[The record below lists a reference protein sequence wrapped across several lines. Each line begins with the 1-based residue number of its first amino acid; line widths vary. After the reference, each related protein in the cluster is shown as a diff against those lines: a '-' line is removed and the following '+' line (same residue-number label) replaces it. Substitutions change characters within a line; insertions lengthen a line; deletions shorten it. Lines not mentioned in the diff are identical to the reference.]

1 MEFFKSFLATF
12 IPLMVAL
19 DAPGTLALY
28 VGMTEGVMKQER
40 KKIVRQS
47 IITAFLVTLGFILV
61 GQAIFNAL
69 GILVEDFMI
78 AGGVVLLIIAIAD
91 VVRAGERKMERS
103 AEFGV
108 VPLGTPII
116 AGPGTLTAA
125 LVLVGTNGYVPVILS
140 LVVNLLFA
148 WVIFAQSERI
158 IRIIGISG
166 SRAFAKV
173 VSLILAAFAVKMIR
187 SGIFRVSRRSLMKK
201 ENGIMRELREDHESM
216 CGPNRRVH
224 MANERTFL
232 AWVRTSIAIMAF
244 GFVVEKFSLFVKQMG
259 YLPGEGG
266 HSAAAGLFC
275 DNRDRACRPR
285 RCDGRAFVHT
295 L

>member
-47 IITAFLVTLGFILV
+47 ILTAFLVTLGFILV

-78 AGGVVLLIIAIAD
+78 AGGGVLLIIAIAD

-140 LVVNLLFA
+140 LVVNLLLA

-187 SGIFRVSRRSLMKK
+187 SGVFKFLDSR
-201 ENGIMRELREDHESM
+201 
-216 CGPNRRVH
+216 
-224 MANERTFL
+224 
-232 AWVRTSIAIMAF
+232 
-244 GFVVEKFSLFVKQMG
+244 
-259 YLPGEGG
+259 
-266 HSAAAGLFC
+266 
-275 DNRDRACRPR
+275 
-285 RCDGRAFVHT
+285 
-295 L
+295 

>member
-47 IITAFLVTLGFILV
+47 ILTAFLVTLGFILV

-140 LVVNLLFA
+140 LVVNLLLA

-187 SGIFRVSRRSLMKK
+187 SGVFK
-201 ENGIMRELREDHESM
+201 
-216 CGPNRRVH
+216 
-224 MANERTFL
+224 FL
-232 AWVRTSIAIMAF
+232 
-244 GFVVEKFSLFVKQMG
+244 
-259 YLPGEGG
+259 
-266 HSAAAGLFC
+266 
-275 DNRDRACRPR
+275 
-285 RCDGRAFVHT
+285 DGR
-295 L
+295 